1 MYAIILAAG
10 LGARLKKMH
19 KKPKVLLEFNNRTLL
34 ERHIKNLQHKQ
45 IKKIF
50 VVVGYQSQAII
61 EEIKNYASHNIEIV
75 FNDDYRSG
83 SILSVFCAL
92 KKISSKEDL
101 LLMDGDVLYDKN
113 ILERLI
119 SNSNSS
125 LVFDSN
131 FDDDDEPVKV
141 CIRDKLIKDFGKGK
155 FPKEKFS
162 TIGESVGFFKIK
174 YIDTVRFRYVC
185 EKMILNRELE
195 RPHEDAFRKIIH
207 DQIFYIEP
215 IDVTGLLWTEID
227 FPEDIEKAQQ
237 IIPKLKEG

>member
-1 MYAIILAAG
+1 MNAIILAAG
-10 LGARLKKMH
+10 TGTRLKKMH

-34 ERHIKNLQHKQ
+34 ERHIKNLQHEQ

-61 EEIKNYASHNIEIV
+61 EEIKNHASHNIEVV
-75 FNDDYRSG
+75 FNNDYKSG

-92 KKISSKEDL
+92 KQISSKEDL

-119 SNSNSS
+119 SNNSSS

-141 CIRDKLIKDFGKGK
+141 CIKDNLIKDFGKGK
-155 FPKEKFS
+155 FSKEKFS
-162 TIGESVGFFKIK
+162 RIGESVGFFKIK
-174 YIDTVRFRYVC
+174 YIDTVKFRHVC

-207 DQIFYIEP
+207 DQIFYIKP

-227 FPEDIEKAQQ
+227 FPEDIEKALR
-237 IIPKLKEG
+237 IIPKLKEE